1 MGEIIVYM
9 GIVAY
14 SFILI
19 SFLTGMKIIKVK
31 YKVHKTI
38 GIIGFSCASIHAL
51 YMIYY
56 NFF

>member
-1 MGEIIVYM
+1 MEEIIVYL

-31 YKVHKTI
+31 YKVHKII

-51 YMIYY
+51 YMIFD

>member
-1 MGEIIVYM
+1 MDEIVVFM

-14 SFILI
+14 SLILT

-31 YKVHKTI
+31 YKVHKII
-38 GIIGFSCASIHAL
+38 GIIGFSCASIHGL
-51 YMIYY
+51 FMIYY